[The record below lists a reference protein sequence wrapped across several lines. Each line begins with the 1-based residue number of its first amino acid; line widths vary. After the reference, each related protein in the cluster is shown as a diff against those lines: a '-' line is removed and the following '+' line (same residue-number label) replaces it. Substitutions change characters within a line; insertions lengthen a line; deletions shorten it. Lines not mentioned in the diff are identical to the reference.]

1 MHPHITIITLAVT
14 DLQKST
20 AFYQQG
26 LGLQKMNDL
35 EGISSF
41 EMGGILL
48 GLYPRDK
55 LAEDIGI
62 PDGEKGNC
70 QLPEPRAYTRPVKT
84 RLAPG
89 W

>member
-1 MHPHITIITLAVT
+1 
-14 DLQKST
+14 
-20 AFYQQG
+20 
-26 LGLQKMNDL
+26 
-35 EGISSF
+35 
-41 EMGGILL
+41 MGGILL

-62 PDGEKGNC
+62 PDGEKGNY